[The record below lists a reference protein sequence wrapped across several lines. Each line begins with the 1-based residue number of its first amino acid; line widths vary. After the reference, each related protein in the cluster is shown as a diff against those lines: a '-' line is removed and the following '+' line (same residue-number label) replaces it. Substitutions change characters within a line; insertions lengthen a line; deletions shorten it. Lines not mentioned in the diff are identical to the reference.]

1 MAKRAVGRGTA
12 RGGGRGG
19 GSRMPRGR
27 SLVGLLLLGFV
38 LVATGVIWRRSYGIA
53 RARELDALQRR
64 RAALEA
70 RKASLEG
77 QIREL
82 SSRARLAPIAEQRLG
97 MHIPSDSQVVILP
110 KPTTPTPVDAPPTH

>member
-1 MAKRAVGRGTA
+1 MATRKVA
-12 RGGGRGG
+12 RGGRAAGPG
-19 GSRMPRGR
+19 RGR
-27 SLVGLLLLGFV
+27 SLVALVLLGFV